1 MKIGQGGKKRK
12 KENRPRRLNTYIIGI
27 SEDENQRGRTEE
39 ILKTIFQEN
48 TPEIKNVIG
57 N

>member
-1 MKIGQGGKKRK
+1 M
-12 KENRPRRLNTYIIGI
+12 IGI

-48 TPEIKNVIG
+48 TPEIKKCNWKRDFRRAQCIHE
-57 N
+57 NIDPK